1 MNMQEE
7 VCLTDHIRKILGERK
22 PKLIPDDKSRYR
34 HAGVLIPL
42 FNDNG
47 VCRVL
52 FTRRTD
58 TVAHHKGQISF
69 PGGRVDEEDR
79 SVKDTALRE
88 TFEEIGVYREQVD
101 ILGRIDDTL
110 TMVSNFVVHPFVG
123 LIPYPDDLSLNMAE
137 VDSIIKVP
145 LSRFFPENIKE
156 KMHLV
161 EYDGMTLNTLGF
173 KYRDDLIWGATAK
186 IMDNFIK
193 IIIEHL

>member
-1 MNMQEE
+1 MNMPEE
-7 VCLTDHIRKILGERK
+7 VCLTDHIRKILRERK
-22 PKLIPDDKSRYR
+22 PQLIPDDKSKYR

-123 LIPYPDDLSLNMAE
+123 LIPYPYDLSLNRAE

-173 KYRDDLIWGATAK
+173 KYREDLIWGATAK

>member
-1 MNMQEE
+1 MNMPEE
-7 VCLTDHIRKILGERK
+7 VCLTDHIRKILRERK
-22 PKLIPDDKSRYR
+22 PQLIPDDKSKYR

>member
-1 MNMQEE
+1 MPEE
-7 VCLTDHIRKILGERK
+7 VCLTDHIRKILEKRK
-22 PKLIPDDKSRYR
+22 PQLIPDKESRYR

-42 FNDNG
+42 FKDNG

-79 SVKDTALRE
+79 TVKDTALRE
-88 TFEEIGVYREQVD
+88 TYEEIGVDREQVE

-110 TMVSNFVVHPFVG
+110 TLVSNFVVHPFVG
-123 LIPYPDDLSLNMAE
+123 LIPYPDDLSLNKAE
-137 VDSIIKVP
+137 VASIIKVP
-145 LSRFFPENIKE
+145 LNRFFPENIKE
-156 KMHLV
+156 RTHLV
-161 EYDGMTLNTLGF
+161 EYDGISLNTLGF
-173 KYRDDLIWGATAK
+173 KYREDLIWGATAK

-193 IIIEHL
+193 IIMENL